1 MKTNERDWSGIYV
14 KKGLSPN
21 DERDA
26 SVYSNTEVE
35 ILKSTIPTSN
45 TFVYVN
51 RTYPEQNANEMY
63 LNFHFTT
70 ETGARE
76 YHNFINQKLANTS
89 DPVNVMLEQKKQN
102 GAIQEYGIRWVLIDP
117 NNTRLE
123 L

>member
-1 MKTNERDWSGIYV
+1 MKTNERDWSGIYI
-14 KKGLSPN
+14 KRPLAE
-21 DERDA
+21 DERDS
-26 SVYSNTEVE
+26 SVYSNNEVQ

-45 TFVYVN
+45 TFVNVN

-70 ETGARE
+70 EAGARE
-76 YHNFINQKLANTS
+76 YHSFINQKLANTS
-89 DPVNVMLEQKKQN
+89 DPVNVMLEQKKQS

-117 NNTRLE
+117 NKNRLE